1 MSCDHAHP
9 TPQGSCSEHTCY
21 DAGWREET
29 RTSIAAAGR
38 GRVSPTMSPF
48 SPAGVQ
54 SLSTAV
60 PSGESW
66 GGSTGLAGAARW
78 WSACGGT
85 GGEEES
91 GGGTAETPHT
101 VS

>member
-1 MSCDHAHP
+1 MSCDHAHH
-9 TPQGSCSEHTCY
+9 TPQGSCSEHACY
-21 DAGWREET
+21 DVGWGEEA

-38 GRVSPTMSPF
+38 GRVSPTMPPL

-54 SLSTAV
+54 SLSAAV
-60 PSGESW
+60 SSGKGW
-66 GGSTGLAGAARW
+66 GGSTGLARAARW

-85 GGEEES
+85 GGEEKS
-91 GGGTAETPHT
+91 GGGTEETPDS